1 MIFFLSSR
9 ISSSAAE
16 RFEDM
21 VAKRNKFVWVVGDG
35 GG

>member
-1 MIFFLSSR
+1 MIFFLSLR
-9 ISSSAAE
+9 ISSSVAE